1 MQFIYDHLNATL
13 IGTGVFF
20 ILVGVQLTGTNSTV
34 DETFFAAART
44 QMQSFVDL
52 LDEDLANVGAGVPAA
67 MDPFVDYDAASH
79 LTFRRKLDAADST
92 FVEVEYRWTVAD
104 SVTYVDDGVSSR
116 LPLYR
121 VERLV
126 NGVMSGSSPPSL
138 MTLQMQPQETDGTP
152 PATLAD
158 ATAIYIRFDLL
169 YAGSDTVTDQT
180 ARRARWAR
188 TYRPANLN

>member
-67 MDPFVDYDAASH
+67 MDPFADYDAASH